1 MVESIDDRLNLAR
14 ELLQVARDEF
24 AKAEEAKGRAA
35 VIGLRNAC
43 GKGWLAALEATN
55 WYFLMQGVSES
66 QLPENDRGRKYF
78 AAQYMDRSMR
88 RAYLEMRETFHID
101 GYYDASWISMICPV
115 ISANWKS
122 TSDAIE
128 ESTQRIGLITLSE
141 SSSGYPRR
149 NVSTCDVY
157 SSGFS
162 KGTQWPQLFSSTS
175 RESSRLFRA
184 AIPISNT
191 HIRS

>member
-101 GYYDASWISMICPV
+101 GYYDASVDFDDMPRHFSELEEYI
-115 ISANWKS
+115 N
-122 TSDAIE
+122 AIE
-128 ESTQRIGLITLSE
+128 G
-141 SSSGYPRR
+141 SGR
-149 NVSTCDVY
+149 NG
-157 SSGFS
+157 SG
-162 KGTQWPQLFSSTS
+162 
-175 RESSRLFRA
+175 
-184 AIPISNT
+184 
-191 HIRS
+191 

>member
-1 MVESIDDRLNLAR
+1 MVETGNGRLNLAR

-24 AKAEEAKGRAA
+24 AQAEEAKGGAA

-101 GYYDASWISMICPV
+101 GYYDASVDFDDMPRHFSELEEYI
-115 ISANWKS
+115 N
-122 TSDAIE
+122 AIE
-128 ESTQRIGLITLSE
+128 ESG
-141 SSSGYPRR
+141 R
-149 NVSTCDVY
+149 NGSD
-157 SSGFS
+157 
-162 KGTQWPQLFSSTS
+162 
-175 RESSRLFRA
+175 
-184 AIPISNT
+184 
-191 HIRS
+191 